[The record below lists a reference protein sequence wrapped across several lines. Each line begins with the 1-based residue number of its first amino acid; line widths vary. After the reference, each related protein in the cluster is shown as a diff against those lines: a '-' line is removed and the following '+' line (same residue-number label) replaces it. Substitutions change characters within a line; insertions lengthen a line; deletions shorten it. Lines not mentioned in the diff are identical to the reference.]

1 MEQKEVNPATQ
12 STFTIAVL
20 FGMWLQQK
28 EQRKRLA
35 KAKITELFTEWI
47 TELEKKIPDNE
58 QDKSITWL

>member
-1 MEQKEVNPATQ
+1 MEQKELHPETQ

-35 KAKITELFTEWI
+35 KAKITELFSESI
-47 TELEKKIPDNE
+47 TELSKKMPDNE
-58 QDKSITWL
+58 

>member
-1 MEQKEVNPATQ
+1 MEHQEVNPATQ

-35 KAKITELFTEWI
+35 KAKITELYSEWI
-47 TELEKKIPDNE
+47 TELSKRIPDNE
-58 QDKSITWL
+58 

>member
-1 MEQKEVNPATQ
+1 MENQEVNPATQ

-35 KAKITELFTEWI
+35 KAKITELFSEWI
-47 TELEKKIPDNE
+47 TELSNKMPDNE
-58 QDKSITWL
+58 

>member
-1 MEQKEVNPATQ
+1 MEHQEVNPATQ

-35 KAKITELFTEWI
+35 KAKITELYSEWI
-47 TELEKKIPDNE
+47 TELSKRMPDNE
-58 QDKSITWL
+58 

>member
-35 KAKITELFTEWI
+35 KAKITELFSEWI
-47 TELEKKIPDNE
+47 TELSHKIPDNE
-58 QDKSITWL
+58 

>member
-1 MEQKEVNPATQ
+1 MENQEVNPATQ

-35 KAKITELFTEWI
+35 KASITELFTEWI
-47 TELEKKIPDNE
+47 TEVSNKMPDNE
-58 QDKSITWL
+58 

>member
-1 MEQKEVNPATQ
+1 MENQEVNPATQ

-35 KAKITELFTEWI
+35 KASITELFTEWI
-47 TELEKKIPDNE
+47 TELSNKMPENE
-58 QDKSITWL
+58 

>member
-1 MEQKEVNPATQ
+1 MEEKEVNPATQ

-35 KAKITELFTEWI
+35 KTKITELYSEWI
-47 TELEKKIPDNE
+47 TELSKRMPDNE
-58 QDKSITWL
+58 

>member
-1 MEQKEVNPATQ
+1 MEEKEVNPATQ

-47 TELEKKIPDNE
+47 TKLEKKLPDNE
-58 QDKSITWL
+58 

>member
-1 MEQKEVNPATQ
+1 MDNQEINPATQ

-35 KAKITELFTEWI
+35 KASITELFTEWI
-47 TELEKKIPDNE
+47 TELSNKMPENE
-58 QDKSITWL
+58 

>member
-1 MEQKEVNPATQ
+1 MEHQEVNPATQ

-47 TELEKKIPDNE
+47 TELSKKMPDNE
-58 QDKSITWL
+58 

>member
-1 MEQKEVNPATQ
+1 MEEKEVNPATQ

-47 TELEKKIPDNE
+47 TELEKKLSDNE
-58 QDKSITWL
+58 

>member
-1 MEQKEVNPATQ
+1 MENQEVNPATQ

-35 KAKITELFTEWI
+35 KAKITELFIEWI
-47 TELEKKIPDNE
+47 TELEKKLPDNE
-58 QDKSITWL
+58 

>member
-1 MEQKEVNPATQ
+1 MENQEVNPATQ

-35 KAKITELFTEWI
+35 KASITELFTEWI
-47 TELEKKIPDNE
+47 TELSNKIPDNE
-58 QDKSITWL
+58 

>member
-1 MEQKEVNPATQ
+1 MEEKEVNPATQ

-35 KAKITELFTEWI
+35 KAKITELFSEWI
-47 TELEKKIPDNE
+47 TELSHKIPDNE
-58 QDKSITWL
+58 

>member
-1 MEQKEVNPATQ
+1 MEKKKLHPETQ

-35 KAKITELFTEWI
+35 KASITELFTEWI
-47 TELEKKIPDNE
+47 TELEKKLPENE
-58 QDKSITWL
+58 

>member
-1 MEQKEVNPATQ
+1 MENQEVNPATQ

-35 KAKITELFTEWI
+35 KASITELFTEWI
-47 TELEKKIPDNE
+47 TELSHKIPDNE
-58 QDKSITWL
+58 

>member
-1 MEQKEVNPATQ
+1 MENQEVNPATQ

-35 KAKITELFTEWI
+35 KASITELFTEWI
-47 TELEKKIPDNE
+47 TEVSNKIPENE
-58 QDKSITWL
+58 

>member
-1 MEQKEVNPATQ
+1 MEEKEVNPATQ

-35 KAKITELFTEWI
+35 KASITELFTEWI
-47 TELEKKIPDNE
+47 TELSHKIPDNE
-58 QDKSITWL
+58 

>member
-1 MEQKEVNPATQ
+1 MEEKTLHPETQ

-47 TELEKKIPDNE
+47 TELEKKLPDNE
-58 QDKSITWL
+58 

>member
-1 MEQKEVNPATQ
+1 MEEKEVNPATQ

-47 TELEKKIPDNE
+47 TELSHKIPDNE
-58 QDKSITWL
+58 

>member
-1 MEQKEVNPATQ
+1 MENQEVNPATQ

-35 KAKITELFTEWI
+35 KALITELFTEWI
-47 TELEKKIPDNE
+47 TELSNKMPENE
-58 QDKSITWL
+58 

>member
-1 MEQKEVNPATQ
+1 MENQEINPATQ

-35 KAKITELFTEWI
+35 KASITELFTEWI
-47 TELEKKIPDNE
+47 TEVSNKMPDNE
-58 QDKSITWL
+58 

>member
-1 MEQKEVNPATQ
+1 MENQEVNPATQ

-35 KAKITELFTEWI
+35 KTKITELYTEWI
-47 TELEKKIPDNE
+47 TELSKRMPDNE
-58 QDKSITWL
+58 

>member
-1 MEQKEVNPATQ
+1 MENQEVNPATQ

-35 KAKITELFTEWI
+35 KTNITELFTEWI
-47 TELEKKIPDNE
+47 TELLNKMPENE
-58 QDKSITWL
+58 

>member
-1 MEQKEVNPATQ
+1 MEQKELHPETQ

-35 KAKITELFTEWI
+35 KAKITELFSEWI
-47 TELEKKIPDNE
+47 TELSNKMPDNE
-58 QDKSITWL
+58 